1 MSTYEDATRELARI
15 RRQFKL
21 TPEKSPST
29 SRFGKSSL
37 DDSFLSSDMPNRGLD
52 QHLFSS
58 SMSGIP
64 SQPPRRTTASPTTN
78 LRHTSSS
85 QQFGDSSF
93 FTSSRKTSFNLPSD
107 NLGNSF
113 RSSRTNG
120 PSSSVIEAFRELQ
133 SEVKVLEAERFEA
146 LREKEELRN
155 RILDAKRNLSLQRH
169 RHELDAT
176 EKELQVKAHN
186 DRLQRECEE
195 VRMTLIAKEEIY
207 DSMQRKLQA
216 QQHLHQSLQEDLHRC
231 EQKWIT
237 MEKTSTLLRRELKDI
252 TSRASNVE
260 HVMIASPEVHRS
272 KTGRMEE
279 TIDTLHRQIDK
290 VNVGKMKAQSRLAAL
305 RSYVE
310 MILKIN
316 GELCETL
323 LARESAKRE
332 VMRLTRA
339 LTPPR
344 YTWPKEVPY
353 HDILHA
359 VNETAKWTAEAA
371 VERAAL
377 KATETALTDQYQQ
390 SLHDL
395 LAADRANTK
404 KRAKK
409 TKKLVKNA
417 ATKTKR
423 KTARRGKGSSS
434 TGSVTSS
441 DAGGGPE
448 ATTTNA
454 LNRFLSDVRR
464 KKSLQTV
471 IARQAAITHATRL
484 AAAASAATNAVKVTA
499 AMPPSTATATDPVTS
514 LHRNTTASLYNR
526 KTPHGA
532 AASSSSSTMA
542 TNKVAFVPSSTT
554 GSNEFNIVASV
565 SRASRATKELN
576 ASVASRVKSLHG
588 GGAGELFEQ
597 VPRVTLADLQHQLRA
612 VKVLRKSFEG

>member
-207 DSMQRKLQA
+207 DS
-216 QQHLHQSLQEDLHRC
+216 
-231 EQKWIT
+231 
-237 MEKTSTLLRRELKDI
+237 
-252 TSRASNVE
+252 
-260 HVMIASPEVHRS
+260 
-272 KTGRMEE
+272 
-279 TIDTLHRQIDK
+279 
-290 VNVGKMKAQSRLAAL
+290 
-305 RSYVE
+305 
-310 MILKIN
+310 
-316 GELCETL
+316 
-323 LARESAKRE
+323 
-332 VMRLTRA
+332 
-339 LTPPR
+339 
-344 YTWPKEVPY
+344 
-353 HDILHA
+353 
-359 VNETAKWTAEAA
+359 
-371 VERAAL
+371 
-377 KATETALTDQYQQ
+377 
-390 SLHDL
+390 
-395 LAADRANTK
+395 
-404 KRAKK
+404 
-409 TKKLVKNA
+409 
-417 ATKTKR
+417 
-423 KTARRGKGSSS
+423 
-434 TGSVTSS
+434 
-441 DAGGGPE
+441 
-448 ATTTNA
+448 
-454 LNRFLSDVRR
+454 
-464 KKSLQTV
+464 
-471 IARQAAITHATRL
+471 
-484 AAAASAATNAVKVTA
+484 
-499 AMPPSTATATDPVTS
+499 
-514 LHRNTTASLYNR
+514 
-526 KTPHGA
+526 
-532 AASSSSSTMA
+532 
-542 TNKVAFVPSSTT
+542 
-554 GSNEFNIVASV
+554 
-565 SRASRATKELN
+565 
-576 ASVASRVKSLHG
+576 
-588 GGAGELFEQ
+588 
-597 VPRVTLADLQHQLRA
+597 
-612 VKVLRKSFEG
+612 